1 MLSFIDK
8 VTIGTSFALFASI
21 VASVV
26 DPFGIHSK
34 GGLAARLAG
43 TLVLSNI
50 SEIIQ
55 SFVHDK
61 LNSSS
66 QLIKG
71 KSRDAQKLLK
81 YFNGTKTSVS
91 NVLLCIILI

>member
-1 MLSFIDK
+1 MLSFLDK

-66 QLIKG
+66 QL
-71 KSRDAQKLLK
+71 LK

-91 NVLLCIILI
+91 NVLLCIIML